1 MRPAD
6 FPRFSVAIAPIHD
19 VTNRS
24 VHLKEAT
31 MHHDM
36 SPTRR
41 RVIQGLAAIAAATAF
56 STPAFA
62 ADPLKIG
69 LILPLTGPFASTGK
83 QIEAAARLYIAK
95 NGDTVAGRK
104 VELIV
109 KDDTG
114 LAPETTK
121 RIAQELVVQDKV
133 TVLAGFGL
141 TPLALAAAPVATEA
155 KVPMV
160 VMAAATGMIPTRSPF
175 IVRTGF
181 TLPQVTA
188 PIAEWALK
196 NKIKRVVTM
205 VTDYGPG
212 LDAEKTFVTVFKAGG
227 GEIVESIKT
236 PLRNPDYAPF
246 LQRAKDAKPDALF
259 VFVPS
264 GEGLAVM
271 KQFDERG
278 LKQAGIRLIGT
289 GDVTDD
295 DLLESM
301 GAPAVGVITSFHY
314 SAAHDSPENKAY
326 VEAFMKANNGMR
338 PNFHSLGGY
347 DGMHLIYEAVKKAGP
362 TANGEQLVEAMKGM
376 KWTSPRGPMSID
388 PATRQTIQTVYLRE
402 VKMVNGKPWNVEFDK
417 VENVKDPG

>member
-1 MRPAD
+1 MKN
-6 FPRFSVAIAPIHD
+6 RF
-19 VTNRS
+19 
-24 VHLKEAT
+24 ET
-31 MHHDM
+31 M
-36 SPTRR
+36 RR
-41 RVIQGLAAIAAATAF
+41 RLLQAAVVATLGALAGTAL
-56 STPAFA
+56 A

-83 QIEAAARLYIAK
+83 QIEAAARLYMAK

-121 RIAQELVVQDKV
+121 RIAQEMVVQDKV
-133 TVLAGFGL
+133 SVLAGFGL

-175 IVRTGF
+175 IVRPNF
-181 TLPQVTA
+181 TLPQVTG

-212 LDAEKTFVTVFKAGG
+212 LDAEKTFQAVFKAGG
-227 GEIVESIKT
+227 GEIVESIRT

-271 KQFDERG
+271 KQFDDRG

-289 GDVTDD
+289 GDITDD

-326 VEAFMKANNGMR
+326 VDAFMKANNGMR
-338 PNFHSLGGY
+338 PNFHSVGGY

-362 TANGEQLVEAMKGM
+362 NATGEQLVEAMKGM
-376 KWTSPRGPMSID
+376 KWTSPRGPLSID
-388 PATRQTIQTVYLRE
+388 PATRQPVQTVYMRE
-402 VKMVNGKPWNVEFDK
+402 VKMVNGKPWNIEFDK

>member
-1 MRPAD
+1 MNHPMC
-6 FPRFSVAIAPIHD
+6 VAW
-19 VTNRS
+19 
-24 VHLKEAT
+24 
-31 MHHDM
+31 
-36 SPTRR
+36 R
-41 RVIQGLAAIAAATAF
+41 RVLRGAAAAVAMVLLA
-56 STPAFA
+56 SPALA

-83 QIEAAARLYIAK
+83 QIEAAARLYIAR

-121 RIAQELVVQDKV
+121 RIAQELVIQEKV
-133 TVLAGFGL
+133 SVLAGFGL

-181 TLPQVTA
+181 TLPQVTG
-188 PIAEWALK
+188 PIAEWAAK

-212 LDAEKTFVTVFKAGG
+212 LDAEKTFQTVFKAAG
-227 GEIVESIKT
+227 GEIVESIRT
-236 PLRNPDYAPF
+236 PLANPDYAPF

-264 GEGLAVM
+264 GQGLAVM
-271 KQFDERG
+271 KQFEDRG

-301 GAPAVGVITSFHY
+301 GAPAVGIITSFHY

-326 VEAFMKANNGMR
+326 VDGFMKANNGMR
-338 PNFHSLGGY
+338 PNFHSVGGY

-362 TANGEQLVEAMKGM
+362 TASGEQLVEAMKGM

-402 VKMVNGKPWNVEFDK
+402 VKMVDGKPWNIEFDK
-417 VENVKDPG
+417 IENVKDPG

>member
-1 MRPAD
+1 MK
-6 FPRFSVAIAPIHD
+6 HD
-19 VTNRS
+19 NRG
-24 VHLKEAT
+24 
-31 MHHDM
+31 
-36 SPTRR
+36 TRR
-41 RVIQGLAAIAAATAF
+41 MALKGIAAAV
-56 STPAFA
+56 AFA
-62 ADPLKIG
+62 ALASPALAADPFKIG
-69 LILPLTGPFASTGK
+69 LILPMTGPFASTGK
-83 QIEAAARLYIAK
+83 QIEAAAKLYMAQH
-95 NGDTVAGRK
+95 GDTVAGRK
-104 VELIV
+104 IELIV

-121 RIAQELVVQDKV
+121 RIAQEMVVQDKV
-133 TVLAGFGL
+133 SVLAGFGL

-160 VMAAATGMIPTRSPF
+160 VMAAATAMIPTRSPY
-175 IVRTGF
+175 IVRTSF

-188 PIAEWALK
+188 PIAQWALK

-212 LDAEKTFVTVFKAGG
+212 LDAEKTFVNTFKAGG
-227 GEIVESIKT
+227 GEIVESIRT

-271 KQFDERG
+271 KQFEERG
-278 LKQAGIRLIGT
+278 LKQAGIRMIGT

-338 PNFHSLGGY
+338 PNFFSVGGY
-347 DGMHLIYEAVKKAGP
+347 DGMHLIYEALKKAGP
-362 TANGEQLVEAMKGM
+362 NATGDQLVEAMKGM
-376 KWTSPRGPMSID
+376 AWTSPRGPMSID
-388 PATRQTIQTVYLRE
+388 PATRQAVENVYLRE
-402 VKMVNGKPWNVEFDK
+402 VKMVNGKPWNIEFDK
-417 VENVKDPG
+417 FENVKDPGN

>member
-1 MRPAD
+1 MNHCHRPA
-6 FPRFSVAIAPIHD
+6 
-19 VTNRS
+19 
-24 VHLKEAT
+24 
-31 MHHDM
+31 
-36 SPTRR
+36 RR
-41 RVIQGLAAIAAATAF
+41 RALLGVLAAAALAAF
-56 STPAFA
+56 AGQALA
-62 ADPLKIG
+62 ADPFKIG

-83 QIEAAARLYIAK
+83 QIEAACRLYMAR

-104 VELIV
+104 IELIV

-121 RIAQELVVQDKV
+121 RIAQEMVVQDKV
-133 TVLAGFGL
+133 GALAGFGL

-155 KVPMV
+155 KVPMI

-175 IVRTGF
+175 IVRPNF

-212 LDAEKTFVTVFKAGG
+212 LDAEKAFQAVFKAGG
-227 GEIVESIKT
+227 GEIVEAIRT

-271 KQFDERG
+271 KQFEERG

-295 DLLESM
+295 DLLEAM
-301 GAPAVGVITSFHY
+301 GAPAVGIITSFHY
-314 SAAHDSPENKAY
+314 SAAHESPENKAY
-326 VEAFMKANNGMR
+326 VDAFMKANNGMR
-338 PNFHSLGGY
+338 PNFHSVGGY
-347 DGMHLIYEAVKKAGP
+347 DGMHLIYEALKKAGP
-362 TANGEQLVEAMKGM
+362 NATGEQLVEAMKGM
-376 KWTSPRGPMSID
+376 KWMSPRGPISID
-388 PATRQTIQTVYLRE
+388 PATRQPIQTVYLRE

-417 VENVKDPG
+417 FENVKDPGN

>member
-1 MRPAD
+1 MKNSIRP
-6 FPRFSVAIAPIHD
+6 S
-19 VTNRS
+19 
-24 VHLKEAT
+24 
-31 MHHDM
+31 
-36 SPTRR
+36 RR
-41 RVIQGLAAIAAATAF
+41 RILISAALVTAF
-56 STPAFA
+56 CALPGAALA
-62 ADPLKIG
+62 ADPFKIG

-83 QIEAAARLYIAK
+83 QIEAAVRLYMAK

-104 VELIV
+104 IELIV

-121 RIAQELVVQDKV
+121 RIAQEMVVQDKV
-133 TVLAGFGL
+133 NVLAGFGL

-155 KVPMV
+155 KVPMI
-160 VMAAATGMIPTRSPF
+160 VMAAATGMIPTKSPF

-181 TLPQVTA
+181 TLPQVTG

-196 NKIKRVVTM
+196 NRIKRVVTM

-212 LDAEKTFVTVFKAGG
+212 LDAEKTFQTVFKAGG
-227 GEIVESIKT
+227 GEIVEAIRT

-259 VFVPS
+259 VFIPS

-271 KQFDERG
+271 KQFEDRG
-278 LKQAGIRLIGT
+278 LKQAGIKLIGT

-295 DLLESM
+295 DLLVSM

-326 VEAFMKANNGMR
+326 VDGMMKANNGMR
-338 PNFHSLGGY
+338 PNFHSVGGY
-347 DGMHLIYEAVKKAGP
+347 DGMHLIYEALKKAGP
-362 TANGEQLVEAMKGM
+362 NATGEQLVEAMKGM

-388 PATRQTIQTVYLRE
+388 PATRQTVQNVYLRE
-402 VKMVNGKPWNVEFDK
+402 VKMVNGQPWNVEFDK
-417 VENVKDPG
+417 IENVKDPG

>member
-1 MRPAD
+1 
-6 FPRFSVAIAPIHD
+6 
-19 VTNRS
+19 
-24 VHLKEAT
+24 
-31 MHHDM
+31 MHYYL
-36 SPTRR
+36 SLARR
-41 RVIQGLAAIAAATAF
+41 RVVQGLAAVAAATLLF
-56 STPAFA
+56 TPAFA

-83 QIEAAARLYIAK
+83 QIEAACRLYIAK

-133 TVLAGFGL
+133 SVPAGFGL

-278 LKQAGIRLIGT
+278 LKQSGIKLIGT

-362 TANGEQLVEAMKGM
+362 TATGEQLVEAMKGM

-388 PATRQTIQTVYLRE
+388 PATRQTIQNVYLRE

>member
-1 MRPAD
+1 MNQTL
-6 FPRFSVAIAPIHD
+6 SIA
-19 VTNRS
+19 
-24 VHLKEAT
+24 
-31 MHHDM
+31 
-36 SPTRR
+36 RR
-41 RVIQGLAAIAAATAF
+41 RLLRGVAAAAAAVLL
-56 STPAFA
+56 SMPALA

-133 TVLAGFGL
+133 SILAGFGL

-155 KVPMV
+155 KVPMI

-181 TLPQVTA
+181 TLPQVTG
-188 PIAEWALK
+188 PIAEWAAK
-196 NKIKRVVTM
+196 NRIKRVVTM

-212 LDAEKTFVTVFKAGG
+212 LDAEKTFVSVFKAAG
-227 GEIVESIKT
+227 GEIVESIRT
-236 PLRNPDYAPF
+236 PLANPDYAPF
-246 LQRAKDAKPDALF
+246 LQRAKDTKPDALF

-264 GEGLAVM
+264 GQGLAVM
-271 KQFDERG
+271 KQFEDRG

-326 VEAFMKANNGMR
+326 VDGMMKANNGMR
-338 PNFHSLGGY
+338 PNFHSVGGY

-362 TANGEQLVEAMKGM
+362 TASGEQLVEAMKGM

-388 PATRQTIQTVYLRE
+388 PATRQTIQNVYLRE

>member
-1 MRPAD
+1 MDHPQL
-6 FPRFSVAIAPIHD
+6 
-19 VTNRS
+19 T
-24 VHLKEAT
+24 KEESMKT
-31 MHHDM
+31 H
-36 SPTRR
+36 SQSLRR
-41 RVIQGLAAIAAATAF
+41 RLIQAVAIAAALCTLPGA
-56 STPAFA
+56 ALA
-62 ADPLKIG
+62 ADPFKIG

-83 QIEAAARLYIAK
+83 QIEAAVRLYMAK
-95 NGDTVAGRK
+95 NGDTVVGRK
-104 VELIV
+104 IELIV

-121 RIAQELVVQDKV
+121 RIAQEMVVQDKV
-133 TVLAGFGL
+133 SVLAGFGL

-160 VMAAATGMIPTRSPF
+160 VMAAATAMIPTRSPF
-175 IVRTGF
+175 IVRTSF

-212 LDAEKTFVTVFKAGG
+212 LDAEKTFVTTFKAGG
-227 GEIVESIKT
+227 GEVVESIRT

-271 KQFDERG
+271 KQFEDRG
-278 LKQAGIRLIGT
+278 LKQAGIRMIGT

-295 DLLESM
+295 DLLVSM
-301 GAPAVGVITSFHY
+301 GAPSVGVITSFHY

-338 PNFHSLGGY
+338 PNFFSVGGY
-347 DGMHLIYEAVKKAGP
+347 DGMHLIYEALKKAG
-362 TANGEQLVEAMKGM
+362 ANATGEQLVEAMKGM

-388 PATRQTIQTVYLRE
+388 PATRQTVQTVYLRE
-402 VKMVNGKPWNVEFDK
+402 VKMVNGQPWNVEFDK
-417 VENVKDPG
+417 FENVKDPGN

>member
-1 MRPAD
+1 M
-6 FPRFSVAIAPIHD
+6 
-19 VTNRS
+19 
-24 VHLKEAT
+24 HLKN
-31 MHHDM
+31 M
-36 SPTRR
+36 
-41 RVIQGLAAIAAATAF
+41 LAIAALALGIA
-56 STPAFA
+56 SPAFG

-83 QIEAAARLYIAK
+83 QIEAAARLYMAK
-95 NGDTVAGRK
+95 NGDIVAGRK

-121 RIAQELVVQDKV
+121 RIAQEMVVQDKV
-133 TVLAGFGL
+133 SVLAGFGL

-160 VMAAATGMIPTRSPF
+160 VMAAATAMIPTRSPF

-212 LDAEKTFVTVFKAGG
+212 LDAEKTFQTVFKAGG
-227 GEIVESIKT
+227 GEIVEAIRT

-271 KQFDERG
+271 KQFDDRG
-278 LKQAGIRLIGT
+278 LKQAGVRLIGT

-301 GAPAVGVITSFHY
+301 GAPALGVITSFHY

-326 VEAFMKANNGMR
+326 VDGFMKANNGMR
-338 PNFHSLGGY
+338 PNFHSVGGY

-362 TANGEQLVEAMKGM
+362 NATGEQLVEAMKGM

-388 PATRQTIQTVYLRE
+388 PATRQTVQNVYLRE
-402 VKMVNGKPWNVEFDK
+402 VKMVNGKPWNIEFDK

>member
-1 MRPAD
+1 M
-6 FPRFSVAIAPIHD
+6 
-19 VTNRS
+19 NRTTRS
-24 VHLKEAT
+24 
-31 MHHDM
+31 
-36 SPTRR
+36 SRR
-41 RVIQGLAAIAAATAF
+41 RLLQTAALVTAACML
-56 STPAFA
+56 PAVALA
-62 ADPLKIG
+62 ADPFKIG
-69 LILPLTGPFASTGK
+69 LILPMTGPFASTGK
-83 QIEAAARLYIAK
+83 QIEAAARLYMAK

-104 VELIV
+104 IELIV

-121 RIAQELVVQDKV
+121 RIAQEMVVQDKV
-133 TVLAGFGL
+133 SVLAGFGL

-160 VMAAATGMIPTRSPF
+160 VMAAATGMIPTKSPF

-181 TLPQVTA
+181 TLPQVTG

-212 LDAEKTFVTVFKAGG
+212 LDAEKTFQTVFKAGG
-227 GEIVESIKT
+227 GEIVEAIRT

-271 KQFDERG
+271 KQFEDRG
-278 LKQAGIRLIGT
+278 LKQAGIKLIGT

-295 DLLESM
+295 DLLVSM

-326 VEAFMKANNGMR
+326 VDGMMKANNGMR
-338 PNFHSLGGY
+338 PNFHSVGGY
-347 DGMHLIYEAVKKAGP
+347 DGMHLIYEALKKAGP
-362 TANGEQLVEAMKGM
+362 NATGEQLVEAMKGM

-388 PATRQTIQTVYLRE
+388 PATRQTVQTVYLRE
-402 VKMVNGKPWNVEFDK
+402 VKMVNGQPWNVEFDK
-417 VENVKDPG
+417 IENVKDPG